1 MLTLPSPLHPLFVHL
16 PIALTLLVPAFALGA
31 VIAIRRG
38 ASARRAWGIT
48 VALLGL
54 LTASSFL
61 ALKTGEREEEFVEDV
76 VAESAIERH
85 EEAAEAFLL
94 ASGVVLLLGAAGLIN
109 GRTGSIARGFAT
121 AGTIALVGAGWQ
133 VGHSGGTL
141 AYHEGAAMAYTRKGG
156 GEVTSAN
163 LTRGES
169 RSRDSRE
176 DDKDR
181 R

>member
-16 PIALTLLVPAFALGA
+16 PIALTLLLPVFAIGA
-31 VIAIRRG
+31 IIAIRRG
-38 ASARRAWGIT
+38 APARRAWGIT

-54 LTASSFL
+54 LTVSGWL

-76 VAESAIERH
+76 VAESAIEGH

-94 ASGVVLLLGAAGLIN
+94 GSAVVLLLGAAGLLN
-109 GRTGSIARGFAT
+109 GRPGSVARGFAT

-141 AYHEGAAMAYTRKGG
+141 AYREGAATAYVTARGG
-156 GEVTSAN
+156 GEVTSAGT
-163 LTRGES
+163 LQGEP
-169 RSRDSRE
+169 RDDRK
-176 DDKDR
+176 DDDDR